1 MMINEQINQPDSI
14 RSITISSNEIIDVF
28 KISKDDSW
36 KLCDFIVSNED
47 RLLDFLPRTR
57 EQNLTPNLS
66 ELFVSSKVKE
76 FDAKQEFLFT
86 LKRKDHKDIIGLIY
100 IKKLDWV
107 KMQGEFAY
115 AIDYNF
121 EGKGIVSKVIQE
133 MSDFAFYELGLET
146 LQIIAHK
153 TNVASCKVAEKNN
166 FRWVK
171 TLLNEY
177 TPKGKEP
184 LDMELYELYK

>member
-1 MMINEQINQPDSI
+1 MIEDLYLNKGERMIGDI
-14 RSITISSNEIIDVF
+14 
-28 KISKDDSW
+28 
-36 KLCDFIVSNED
+36 DFIVSNED

-86 LKRKDHKDIIGLIY
+86 LKRKYHKDIIGLIY

-133 MSDFAFYELGLET
+133 MS
-146 LQIIAHK
+146 
-153 TNVASCKVAEKNN
+153 N
-166 FRWVK
+166 FGF
-171 TLLNEY
+171 L
-177 TPKGKEP
+177 
-184 LDMELYELYK
+184 

>member
-1 MMINEQINQPDSI
+1 MMTNEQIIQPDSI
-14 RSITISSNEIIDVF
+14 RSIIISSNEIIDVF
-28 KISKDDSW
+28 KISKDDGW

-76 FDAKQEFLFT
+76 FDAKQKFLFT
-86 LKRKDHKDIIGLIY
+86 LKRKCHKDIIGLIY

-133 MSDFAFYELGLET
+133 MS
-146 LQIIAHK
+146 
-153 TNVASCKVAEKNN
+153 N
-166 FRWVK
+166 FGF
-171 TLLNEY
+171 L
-177 TPKGKEP
+177 
-184 LDMELYELYK
+184 